1 MTISV
6 HLGFQSFAALRD
18 CSIKFCSV
26 GVYVDGDGKRTRKP
40 MVIKRTTPESNVVA
54 GLFMAESNDEVME
67 EILESR
73 IAFVGCM
80 FDTTHYGIM
89 VENRSFKSS
98 IMKAIFFDVPR
109 PVLVKK

>member
-1 MTISV
+1 M
-6 HLGFQSFAALRD
+6 
-18 CSIKFCSV
+18 
-26 GVYVDGDGKRTRKP
+26 YVDGDGKRTRKP

-54 GLFMAESNDEVME
+54 GVFMAESNDEVME

-109 PVLVKK
+109 PVLVKKWVVIIKGSFLLAINLQKLAFCSKN